1 MPGPAGNPLV
11 GMGLAFRRDVL
22 GTLLSGFH
30 EYGDLVAYP
39 FGPRRGP
46 VGQVV
51 VAAHHPA
58 HVHQVL
64 AETERSFGKQTVGFE
79 VLAEMLGRGLL
90 TTGGEL
96 WRRQRRTLAPLFT
109 PRRVE
114 RYADLMAAET
124 ERVLAESPPDAGAVI
139 DLHLLMM
146 RYTLRVVG
154 RALFGEDV
162 DEAIPALHRLVPA
175 AGSLTQKRTLQFVRL
190 PLAWPVPRNGRMR
203 SVRARQYHI
212 VDRILGRYRAGDGRD
227 DLVARLRTARDPESG
242 KPLSAQEMRDQVLV
256 FLLAG
261 HETTAGALT
270 FTLHLIG
277 RHPQLQE
284 QVGDDPVL
292 IRAALLEGMRL
303 FPPAYLTERVATTD
317 TEIDG
322 YAVPSNTLVIV
333 SPWVTHR
340 HPAFWPEPERFDP
353 ARFVGEYDR
362 PRYAYFPFG
371 GGPRSCIG
379 EHFAML
385 EASILLERLLRRFR
399 VRALD
404 PKIETAAHVTLRP
417 AGPVRAQLVPR

>member
-1 MPGPAGNPLV
+1 
-11 GMGLAFRRDVL
+11 MGLAFRRDVL
-22 GTLLSGFH
+22 GTLLRGFR

-46 VGQVV
+46 LGQVV

-64 AETERSFGKQTVGFE
+64 AETERTFGKQTVGFE

-90 TTGGEL
+90 TSKGER

-124 ERVLAESPPDAGAVI
+124 ERVLAESPPDAGAVV

-175 AGSLTQKRTLQFVRL
+175 AGALTQKRTLQLVRL
-190 PLAWPVPRNGRMR
+190 PLAWPAPRNRRMR
-203 SVRARQYHI
+203 SVRERQYQI
-212 VDRILGRYRAGDGRD
+212 VDRILAGYRAGNDRD
-227 DLVARLRTARDPESG
+227 DLVARLCAARDPESG
-242 KPLSAQEMRDQVLV
+242 QPLSAQEIRDQVLV

-270 FTLHLIG
+270 FTLDRIG
-277 RHPQLQE
+277 RDPQLQE
-284 QVGDDPVL
+284 QVGDDPDR

-303 FPPAYLTERVATTD
+303 FPPAYLTERVAMSD

-322 YAVPSNTLVIV
+322 YTVPTGTLVIV

-353 ARFVGEYDR
+353 ARFVDGQDR
-362 PRYAYFPFG
+362 PRYAYLPFG

-379 EHFAML
+379 EHFAVL
-385 EASILLERLLRRFR
+385 EASILLERLLGRFR
-399 VRALD
+399 VQALD
-404 PKIETAAHVTLRP
+404 PQIQTVAHVTLRP
-417 AGPVRAQLVPR
+417 AGPVRVQLIPR